1 MNPDIKKVIL
11 KYVEKLLNWVGR
23 LLSFVYRYSQYFL
36 KKTYLA
42 VRHFLKAGVR
52 SLRHLGWRQWL
63 RLGIYSF
70 LVLLLANISL
80 IILVHLGF
88 FGKLPDEQQ
97 LRNIKNYNA
106 SEVYSYDRVLLGKY
120 YIENRTNA
128 RYEQIAPH
136 IVEAL
141 VATEDSR
148 FYSHEGIDYRSML
161 RVLVKSILLGNEASG
176 GGSTLS
182 QQLAKNLFPR
192 QDYWLLSMPVN
203 KLKEIFI
210 ATRLEEIYSK
220 EEILTLYLNTVP
232 FGGNVYGIEAATKR
246 FFNKSARD
254 IRPEEAAV
262 LVGMLKATTYYS
274 PRLHPD
280 RAQGRRDVVLNQ
292 MARYGYIKQ
301 FQADSLKA
309 IPMRLNYTYVSHNE
323 GLAPYFREKLRH
335 EVQQWLSD
343 HPKPDGS
350 PYNLYTDGLKIYTTI
365 DSRMQAFAEKA
376 VGEHMQE
383 LQATFFKHWQ
393 GRTPWENDHTYLR
406 DLMVR
411 SPRYRQLKGSGASE
425 EEIEAIFKKPIPMKV
440 FSWDGEKDQKMS
452 PLDSIAYFQM
462 FLNAGFLA
470 MRPENGHIKAWV
482 GGINHEYF
490 KYDHIMAR
498 RQVGSTFK
506 PIVYAAAL
514 QNGQDP
520 CDYISNEL
528 RTYEDYDD
536 WTPRNS
542 DNEYTGY
549 YSMPGALASSVNT
562 VTVDLMMKTG
572 INKVSRLA
580 HDMGIDSELP
590 EQPSIAL
597 GTADLS
603 LSEMLTVYGT
613 FVNRGYRVKPVYVLG
628 IEDQYGNVIADFTD
642 KETQATKALDRQT
655 ADMMVQMLKNVVDSG
670 TARRIRYTYGL
681 RNDIAGKTGTTQAQ
695 ADGWFIGATPKLVAG
710 VWVGGPTRLIRFR
723 STRLGQGA
731 NTALPIWARFMQQV
745 NQEPDF
751 DMIKKARFAHPGR
764 RVMAQLSC
772 DFYKET
778 LEEDRGFFWRLFA
791 GDEEKQR
798 REREERTSEQVRRV
812 PQPSRPTRKQ
822 EEKRTRVIDVLRN
835 IFGAKK
841 N

>member
-1 MNPDIKKVIL
+1 MLRQLLTFLVRNVGNVL
-11 KYVEKLLNWVGR
+11 KAA
-23 LLSFVYRYSQYFL
+23 YR
-36 KKTYLA
+36 T
-42 VRHFLKAGVR
+42 VRHF
-52 SLRHLGWRQWL
+52 GWQQWL
-63 RLGIYSF
+63 RLGLYSF
-70 LVLLLANISL
+70 LGLLLANIAL
-80 IILVHLGF
+80 IFLVYMGF
-88 FGKLPDEQQ
+88 FGKLPGEQK

-106 SEVYSYDRVLLGKY
+106 SEIYSYDQELLGKY

-128 RYEQIAPH
+128 RYEEIAPH

-148 FYSHEGIDYRSML
+148 FYKHAGIDYRSMM
-161 RVLVKSILLGNEASG
+161 RVLVKSILLGNESSG

-203 KLKEIFI
+203 KLKEIII

-246 FFNKSARD
+246 FFNKSAKD

-274 PRLHPD
+274 PRLHPE
-280 RAQGRRDVVLNQ
+280 RSQGRRNVVLNQ
-292 MARYGYIKQ
+292 MAKYGYIKQ
-301 FQADSLKA
+301 FQADSLKS
-309 IPMRLNYTYVSHNE
+309 IPMQLDYTYYSHNE

-335 EVQQWLSD
+335 EVQLWLND
-343 HPKPDGS
+343 NPKPDGS
-350 PYNLYTDGLKIYTTI
+350 TYNLYTDGLKVYTTI
-365 DSRMQAFAEKA
+365 DSRMQAYAEKA
-376 VGEHMQE
+376 VKEHMKE

-393 GRTPWENDHTYLR
+393 DRTPWDKDDTYLQR
-406 DLMVR
+406 LMR
-411 SPRYRQLKGSGASE
+411 NSPRYRQMIDNGATE
-425 EEIEAIFKKPIPMKV
+425 EEIEAAFKKPLPMKV
-440 FSWDGEKDQKMS
+440 FTWEGEKEKNMS
-452 PLDSIAYFQM
+452 PLDSIAYYQM

-490 KYDHIMAR
+490 KYDHVTAR

-514 QNGQDP
+514 QDGQDP

-528 RTYEDYDD
+528 RTYDDYDG
-536 WTPRNS
+536 WTPRNAN
-542 DNEYTGY
+542 NEYTGY
-549 YSMPGALASSVNT
+549 YSMPGALANSVNT

-572 INKVSRLA
+572 VSDVTRLA
-580 HDMGIDSELP
+580 HQMGIESELP

-597 GTADLS
+597 GTADLT

-613 FVNRGYRVKPVYVLG
+613 FVNRGYRVKPVYLLG
-628 IEDQYGNVIADFTD
+628 IEDQYGNVIVDFT
-642 KETQATKALDRQT
+642 KEKADIREALDRET
-655 ADMMVQMLKNVVDSG
+655 ADMMVQMMKNVVDSG
-670 TARRIRYTYGL
+670 TARRLRYTYGL
-681 RNDIAGKTGTTQAQ
+681 RNEIAGKTGTTQSQ

-710 VWVGGPTRLIRFR
+710 AWVGGPTRLIRFR

-731 NTALPIWARFMQQV
+731 NTALPIWGKFMQQV

-751 DMIKKARFAHPGR
+751 KIVSRAQFADPGR
-764 RVMAQLSC
+764 RVMARISC

-791 GDEEKQR
+791 GDEDQRR
-798 REREERTSEQVRRV
+798 REREERASEQVRRV
-812 PQPSRPTRKQ
+812 PQPRRPERGK
-822 EEKRTRVIDVLRN
+822 EEKRTKIIDVIRG
-835 IFGAKK
+835 IFGGK
-841 N
+841 NN

>member
-1 MNPDIKKVIL
+1 MNPDFKKVIL
-11 KYVEKLLNWVGR
+11 KYIER
-23 LLSFVYRYSQYFL
+23 LLDVLTKTFSF
-36 KKTYLA
+36 A
-42 VRHFLKAGVR
+42 VRGIRHLLKSAYRFSRHLLKATYR
-52 SLRHLGWRQWL
+52 SLRHFSWRQWL

-70 LVLLLANISL
+70 LVVLIANIGL
-80 IILVHLGF
+80 IILVHMGF

-106 SEVYSYDRVLLGKY
+106 SEVYSFDRELLGKY

-128 RYEQIAPH
+128 RYENIAPH

-148 FYSHEGIDYRSML
+148 FYKHNGIDYRSMM
-161 RVLVKSILLGNEASG
+161 RVIVKSILLGNETSG

-192 QDYWLLSMPVN
+192 QDHWLLSMPVN

-232 FGGNVYGIEAATKR
+232 FGGNVFGIEAATKR
-246 FFNKSARD
+246 FFNKSAKN
-254 IRPEEAAV
+254 IRTEEAAV

-274 PRLHPD
+274 PRLHPE
-280 RAQGRRDVVLNQ
+280 RAQGRRNVVLNQ
-292 MARYGYIKQ
+292 MAKYGYIKS

-309 IPMRLNYTYVSHNE
+309 IPMELDYTYVSHNE

-335 EVQQWLSD
+335 EIQKWLQD
-343 HPKPDGS
+343 NPKPDGT

-365 DSRMQAFAEKA
+365 DSRMQDYAEKA
-376 VGEHMQE
+376 VAEHMKE
-383 LQATFFKHWQ
+383 LQATFFNHWQ
-393 GRTPWENDHTYLR
+393 NRAPWDNDNDYLN

-411 SPRYRQLKGSGASE
+411 SPRYRQLKASGATD
-425 EEIEAIFKKPIPMKV
+425 EEITSIFNKPIPMKV
-440 FSWDGEKDQKMS
+440 FTWEGEKDKQMS
-452 PLDSIAYFQM
+452 PLDSIAYYQM

-482 GGINHEYF
+482 GGVNHEYF
-490 KYDHIMAR
+490 KYDHVSAR

-520 CDYISNEL
+520 CEYISNEL

-536 WTPRNS
+536 WAPRNS
-542 DNEYTGY
+542 NNEYAGY
-549 YSMPGALASSVNT
+549 YSMPGALANSVNT

-572 INKVSRLA
+572 VGRVSDLA
-580 HDMGIDSELP
+580 HKMGIESDLP
-590 EQPSIAL
+590 QQPSIAL

-613 FVNRGYRVKPVYVLG
+613 FVNRGYRVKPVYMLG
-628 IEDQYGNVIADFTD
+628 IEDQYGNVIVDFT
-642 KETQATKALDRQT
+642 KEEVKARKALDRQT

-670 TARRIRYTYGL
+670 TARRIRYLYGL
-681 RNDIAGKTGTTQAQ
+681 RNDIAGKTGTTQSQ

-710 VWVGGPTRLIRFR
+710 AWVGGPTRIIRFR
-723 STRLGQGA
+723 STSLGQGA
-731 NTALPIWARFMQQV
+731 NTALPIWAKFMQQV
-745 NQEPDF
+745 NKEPDF
-751 DMIKKARFAHPGR
+751 SMVKNARFANPGR
-764 RVMAQLSC
+764 RTMAQLSC

-778 LEEDRGFFWRLFA
+778 LEEERGFFWRLFA
-791 GDEEKQR
+791 GDEDKRR
-798 REREERTSEQVRRV
+798 REREERISEQVRPA
-812 PQPSRPTRKQ
+812 PQTTPPVRKR
-822 EEKRTRVIDVLRN
+822 EEKRTRVIDVLRD
-835 IFGAKK
+835 IFKSKK

>member
-11 KYVEKLLNWVGR
+11 KYAEQVLDFLGR
-23 LLSFVYRYSQYFL
+23 FLSFIYRHSIQFL
-36 KKTYLA
+36 KATFRA
-42 VRHFLKAGVR
+42 SGHFLKAAYR
-52 SLRHLGWRQWL
+52 SLRHFGWRQWF
-63 RLGIYSF
+63 RLGVFSF
-70 LVLLLANISL
+70 LALLLANIAL
-80 IILVHLGF
+80 IILVHMGF
-88 FGKLPDEQQ
+88 FGKLPNEQQ

-106 SEVYSYDRVLLGKY
+106 SEIYSFDRVLLGKY

-128 RYEQIAPH
+128 RYENIAPH

-148 FYSHEGIDYRSML
+148 FYNHKGIDYRSMA
-161 RVLVKSILLGNEASG
+161 RVLVKSILLGNESSG

-192 QDYWLLSMPVN
+192 QDHWLLSMPVN
-203 KLKEIFI
+203 KLKEIFT

-220 EEILTLYLNTVP
+220 DEILTLYLNTVP

-246 FFNKSARD
+246 FFNKSAKE

-274 PRLHPD
+274 PRLHPE
-280 RAQGRRDVVLNQ
+280 RAHGRRNVVLNQ
-292 MARYGYIKQ
+292 MAKYGYISQ
-301 FQADSLKA
+301 FQADSLKS
-309 IPMRLNYTYVSHNE
+309 IPMRLDYTYVSHNE

-335 EVQQWLSD
+335 EVQQWLND
-343 HPKPDGS
+343 NPKPDGT
-350 PYNLYTDGLKIYTTI
+350 PYNIYTDGLKIYTTL

-376 VGEHMQE
+376 VEEHMKK
-383 LQATFFKHWQ
+383 LQATFFNHWKSSA
-393 GRTPWENDHTYLR
+393 PWDDDDTYLR

-411 SPRYRQLKGSGASE
+411 SPRYQQLKASGATE
-425 EEIEAIFKKPIPMKV
+425 DEIKAIFDKPIPMKV
-440 FSWDGEKDQKMS
+440 FTWEGEQDRQMS
-452 PLDSIAYFQM
+452 PLDSIAYYQM

-470 MRPENGHIKAWV
+470 MRPENGHVKAWV

-490 KYDHIMAR
+490 KYDHVTAR

-514 QNGQDP
+514 QDGQDP

-536 WTPRNS
+536 WTPRNANS
-542 DNEYTGY
+542 EYAGY
-549 YSMPGALASSVNT
+549 YSMPGALAHSVNT

-572 INKVSRLA
+572 VSNVTDLA
-580 HDMGIDSELP
+580 YRMGIENDLP

-597 GTADLS
+597 GTADLT

-613 FVNRGYRVKPVYVLG
+613 FVNRGYRVKPVYLLG
-628 IEDQYGNVIADFTD
+628 IEDQYGNVIA
-642 KETQATKALDRQT
+642 E
-655 ADMMVQMLKNVVDSG
+655 
-670 TARRIRYTYGL
+670 
-681 RNDIAGKTGTTQAQ
+681 IAGKTGTTQSQ

-710 VWVGGPTRLIRFR
+710 AWVGGPTRLIRFR

-731 NTALPIWARFMQQV
+731 NTALPIWAKFMQQV
-745 NQEPDF
+745 NKEPDF
-751 DMIKKARFAHPGR
+751 SMVKNARFADPGR

-791 GDEEKQR
+791 GDEEKRR
-798 REREERTSEQVRRV
+798 REREERASEQLRRV
-812 PQPSRPTRKQ
+812 PQPRRPERNR

-835 IFGAKK
+835 IFGGK
-841 N
+841 NN